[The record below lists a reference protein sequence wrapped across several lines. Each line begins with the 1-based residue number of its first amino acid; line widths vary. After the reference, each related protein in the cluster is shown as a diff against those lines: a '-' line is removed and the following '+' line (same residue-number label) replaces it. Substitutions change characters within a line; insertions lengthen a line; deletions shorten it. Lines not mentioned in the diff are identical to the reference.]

1 MKYILLVALFTTLTF
16 AAVVHPTKYWVFR
29 EDCFD
34 RFLAFDLDPEC
45 VKFSFFKALGFAI
58 VAGSCLFKLPQIN
71 KMMSAKSA
79 EGVPAISLYA
89 EFINLIGL
97 LGNSLR
103 LNLSFSVYGESVF
116 TNVQNTA
123 IIYLIWQYNKSISL
137 IQKVLFLVF
146 TAIYSYVLLEGSLM
160 TEQYWDFVVSSQLLL
175 ILITRVPMIV
185 TAFQEKSTGANA
197 FATFFLAF
205 VGTAART
212 MTVIMESDDFMY
224 RL

>member
-1 MKYILLVALFTTLTF
+1 M
-16 AAVVHPTKYWVFR
+16 
-29 EDCFD
+29 
-34 RFLAFDLDPEC
+34 
-45 VKFSFFKALGFAI
+45 
-58 VAGSCLFKLPQIN
+58 
-71 KMMSAKSA
+71 
-79 EGVPAISLYA
+79 
-89 EFINLIGL
+89 
-97 LGNSLR
+97 
-103 LNLSFSVYGESVF
+103 YGESVF
-116 TNVQNTA
+116 TNVQNAA

-137 IQKVLFLVF
+137 IQKVMFLVF

-205 VGTAART
+205 AGTAART